1 MSAAHDQAGHDAGF
15 DGSGLDGSGLDGAGL
30 DGSGFDDT
38 GYQIAVI
45 GMAGRFPGAPDVDAL
60 WRNVLAGVDSVT
72 RTVDEEGR
80 TGGYGVLEGAAGFD
94 AGFFG
99 LTPREA
105 LITDPQHRVFLEC
118 AHHALEDAGYDP
130 AAYGGAIGLFAGGGT
145 TGYLA
150 ALQAAR
156 AELPMVDAWQLR
168 MATAPDFL
176 TTRVAHKLGLRGPV
190 CTVQSACSTSLVAI
204 HVAAQALLAGDC
216 DIALAGGATVHV
228 PPPAGTYVEGG
239 ILAADGHTRAFDAD
253 ATGTVGG
260 SAAALVVLK
269 PLADAL
275 ADGDRVHA
283 VLRGTG
289 VANDGGD
296 KIGFTAPGVAG
307 QVRAIRAALDSAE
320 VDAGSVGYV
329 EAHGTGTP
337 LGDPIEVLALT
348 RAFRADTD
356 RTGFCALGSLKTNI
370 GHTDA
375 AAGVAGFIKAVLA
388 VRDGVLPPSL
398 HFTTPNPQI
407 DFASSPFEVRTGAGP
422 WPAGGPRR
430 AGVNALGIGGTNA
443 HAVVEQ
449 PPEVVAPPAPERPG
463 HLVVLSARTPAAL
476 DELARRTADR
486 LDAAASAGA
495 APATA
500 APATTDPADT
510 GLADTGLADLAW
522 TSQLGRRAWP
532 HRRFVVA
539 ESAAEAARVL
549 RSGEHDRVVPSTAK
563 AEDKP
568 VVFTFPGQ
576 GGQHVGM
583 AAQLHHHEPVF
594 RAAFDE
600 CARHSGL
607 DLASVLRPDPA
618 GRDAAVASL
627 DTIRFGQ
634 PAVFAVEYALAKLW
648 ESWGVRPARV
658 VGHSLGA
665 FAAACVAGVMAVDE
679 AAALVAERGRLLQ
692 GLPEGRMAAVRL
704 PEERVRELLPPGL
717 DLGAVNG
724 PDQCTATGPAEL
736 VERFAE
742 QLRERGFDARVLRI
756 ATAGHSSLVDPI
768 TDRFRELVAGV
779 RLSPPTTP
787 VVSDSTGRVLT
798 DAEACDPDYW
808 TAHLRRP
815 VRFGDAL
822 EVLLADRDSVL
833 LEVGPGTTLTALARR
848 HPAWSARHVAVN
860 SLPHAAEGTPD
871 RISVLTAAGR
881 LWSAGVPVD
890 FARLHDAPRRRTA
903 LPLYPF
909 EHTAFL
915 VEPARARA
923 DEPAARV
930 RIERGEA
937 TTTGVITNGA
947 TTTTTGATTAGAT
960 TAGTT
965 PAGTPATG
973 ADEDPVRSAVVAAFR
988 DLLGLPEVD
997 PHDGFFD
1004 LGGDSLLATQLAKW
1018 LRERFEVPVSAKE
1031 IFTAPTPT
1039 QLTALLRGRTTAAR
1053 AAGGNS

>member
-1 MSAAHDQAGHDAGF
+1 MSAAHETGHDDAGHDDTGF
-15 DGSGLDGSGLDGAGL
+15 DARGSGAGGLDAEGFGTE
-30 DGSGFDDT
+30 GFDDA

-80 TGGYGVLEGAAGFD
+80 TGGYGVLEEAEGFD

-99 LTPREA
+99 FTPREA
-105 LITDPQHRVFLEC
+105 LITDPQHRVFLEV
-118 AHHALEDAGYDP
+118 AHHALEDAGCDP
-130 AAYGGAIGLFAGGGT
+130 AAHGGAIGLFAGGGT

-150 ALQAAR
+150 ALHAAR
-156 AELPMVDAWQLR
+156 ADLPMVDAWQLR

-204 HVAAQALLAGDC
+204 HMAAQALLAGDC

-239 ILAADGHTRAFDAD
+239 ILAADGHTRAFDAG

-356 RTGFCALGSLKTNI
+356 RTGFCGLGSLKTNI

-375 AAGVAGFIKAVLA
+375 AAGVASFIKAVLA

-407 DFASSPFEVRTGAGP
+407 DFASSPFAVQAAAGP

-449 PPEVVAPPAPERPG
+449 PPAVAAPPAPSRPG

-476 DELARRTADR
+476 DELARSTADR
-486 LDAAASAGA
+486 LDAAEAAGE
-495 APATA
+495 
-500 APATTDPADT
+500 D
-510 GLADTGLADLAW
+510 LADVAW
-522 TSQLGRRAWP
+522 TSQAGRRALP

-549 RSGEHDRVVPSTAK
+549 RSGEHDRVVPATAK

-583 AAQLHHHEPVF
+583 AAQLHHHEPAF
-594 RAAFDE
+594 REAFDE

-627 DTIRFGQ
+627 ETIRFGQ

-704 PEERVRELLPPGL
+704 PEEQVRELLPAGL
-717 DLGAVNG
+717 DVGAVNG
-724 PDQCTATGPAEL
+724 PDQCTVTGPAEL

-742 QLRERGFDARVLRI
+742 QLREREFDARVLRI

-787 VVSDSTGRVLT
+787 IVSDSTGRPLT

-822 EVLLADRDSVL
+822 EVLLSDRDSVL

-871 RISVLTAAGR
+871 RLSVLTAAGR
-881 LWSAGVPVD
+881 LWSAGVAVD
-890 FARLHDAPRRRTA
+890 FPSLHDAPRRRAA

-909 EHTAFL
+909 ERTAFL
-915 VEPARARA
+915 VEPARVRA

-930 RIERGEA
+930 RVGPAEA
-937 TTTGVITNGA
+937 A
-947 TTTTTGATTAGAT
+947 APTTAPAAT
-960 TAGTT
+960 ATA
-965 PAGTPATG
+965 
-973 ADEDPVRSAVVAAFR
+973 ADEDPVRGEVVAAFR

-1031 IFTAPTPT
+1031 VFTAPTPT
-1039 QLTALLRGRTTAAR
+1039 QLAALLRGRMTADST
-1053 AAGGNS
+1053 AGGNS